1 MFTFFLQGYRS
12 GLLSFCGSHVLTE
25 FDVDGDEGK
34 FCFRRLE
41 NGEYKPGEVPVTRH
55 SNILKGVINGKRGW
69 GLWVDQW
76 SEGIVDWTF
85 TEEEI
90 LDEFQKRNIHIPE
103 PLLRDFR
110 NRIDKKKRIRNQ
122 EYFDML
128 NKEKTQEVKKDDLD
142 DYIEFLGSGGMWV

>member
-12 GLLSFCGSHVLTE
+12 GLLEFCGSGVTTE

-34 FCFRRLE
+34 FCFRKLE
-41 NGEYKPGEVPVTRH
+41 NGEYKPGEIPKTRH
-55 SNILKGVINGKRGW
+55 SNILKGVITGKKGW

-90 LDEFQKRNIHIPE
+90 LGEFQTRGIQIPE
-103 PLLRDFR
+103 PLLKDFR
-110 NRIDKKKRIRNQ
+110 NRVEKKKRIRNLKLF
-122 EYFDML
+122 EIL
-128 NKEKTQEVKKDDLD
+128 KTK
-142 DYIEFLGSGGMWV
+142 

>member
-1 MFTFFLQGYRS
+1 MFSFFLKGYRS
-12 GLLSFCGSHVLTE
+12 GILSFCGSHVLTE
-25 FDVDGDEGK
+25 FDINGDEGK
-34 FCFRRLE
+34 FCFRKIE
-41 NGEYKPGEVPVTRH
+41 NGDYEPGEIPVTRH

-90 LDEFQKRNIHIPE
+90 LNEFKIRNIIIPE
-103 PLLRDFR
+103 CLLKDFY

-122 EYFDML
+122 KMFEMR
-128 NKEKTQEVKKDDLD
+128 NK
-142 DYIEFLGSGGMWV
+142 